1 MSIID
6 FLANETIFAAT
17 IGAIIGSG
25 LAHFLTVITERR
37 KATRQERHAI
47 VTELAI
53 ICHDYIASLEE
64 LQAAK
69 ETCDQHALR
78 TFKAQLTRLD
88 GSLVAIQMRLWYAFP
103 QRRVRAGLARLRS
116 RCLETTQY
124 LSSNTLKAKE
134 ADVAITWFGEAVEEL
149 LEQATN
155 AADIPTR
162 DPSRPVW
169 IGLRKVT
176 PEDKRLLSF
185 EDETPPWQFAVSF
198 DFTRKVD
205 LAGLEKAKHNMES
218 RAVTLRCKLHNR
230 AAHILLYGRDTKNF
244 DIQLETC
251 CTEFAEIVAKVID
264 LDGEKVVCTQKSGP
278 SVKKQS

>member
-1 MSIID
+1 MNVID
-6 FLANETIFAAT
+6 FPINETILAAI

-25 LAHFLTVITERR
+25 LAHFLTVITESR
-37 KATRQERHAI
+37 KTTRQERRAI

-53 ICHDYIASLEE
+53 ICHGYIASLEE
-64 LQAAK
+64 MQAAK

-78 TFKAQLTRLD
+78 ISKAQLTRLD
-88 GSLVAIQMRLWYAFP
+88 GSLAAIQLRLWYVFP
-103 QRRVRAGLARLRS
+103 QRQVRAGLARLGS
-116 RCLETTQY
+116 RRLETTQY

-134 ADVAITWFGEAVEEL
+134 ADVAITWFNKAIEEL

-162 DPSRPVW
+162 DPPRPIW

-185 EDETPPWQFAVSF
+185 EDEPPPWQFAVSF

-205 LAGLEKAKHNMES
+205 LAGLEKSKHNLES
-218 RAVTLRCKLHNR
+218 RAATLRCKLHNR
-230 AAHILLYGRDTKNF
+230 AAHILLYGTDTKKF
-244 DIQLETC
+244 DIQVETC
-251 CTEFAEIVAKVID
+251 CPEFAEIVKKAI
-264 LDGEKVVCTQKSGP
+264 EKHE
-278 SVKKQS
+278 